1 MAFSWKL
8 YGDGKTPPLGEA
20 VAPDERLSW
29 PLTIGIGAQHVVAM
43 FGATFVFPLVMGLDP
58 NLAIMMSGIATILFL
73 LIVNGK
79 IPSYLGT
86 SASFVGGVVAIRAQG
101 GDSSDV
107 VGSILIAGVVLAL
120 IGLLIH
126 FAGVRFLHAILPPA
140 VTGAVVLLI
149 GFNLAPV
156 VASIYWP
163 QDQWVALATMSFVIV
178 ASLMFRGF
186 WSRIAIL
193 LGLIFGFLLSWLLD
207 VTAGPIT
214 SVLGGATEATT
225 HDRLNLDGLADANW
239 FGLPTFT
246 APSFSLN
253 FSLLVLPAVIALVAE
268 NTGHVKAV
276 AAMTKRDLDPYMGRA
291 IIADGVGTAIAS
303 SVGGSPTT
311 TYAENIGVMAATRVY
326 STAAYYVA
334 AIVAILLGLCP
345 KFGALIFAIPGG
357 VLGGITVVLYGMIGL
372 LGAKIWKENRVDFA
386 NPINLV
392 PLAAGIIIAIG
403 NVTLVFT
410 DTFSLGGIALGTIVA
425 VAGWHVARALAPAEM
440 KEALAREG
448 AIPSSGTTFGHIH
461 GDEELPDP
469 SSVDEVGRPGV
480 PGTHTPGEGKH
491 NR

>member
-1 MAFSWKL
+1 MA
-8 YGDGKTPPLGEA
+8 
-20 VAPDERLSW
+20 
-29 PLTIGIGAQHVVAM
+29 
-43 FGATFVFPLVMGLDP
+43 
-58 NLAIMMSGIATILFL
+58 
-73 LIVNGK
+73 
-79 IPSYLGT
+79 
-86 SASFVGGVVAIRAQG
+86 
-101 GDSSDV
+101 
-107 VGSILIAGVVLAL
+107 
-120 IGLLIH
+120 
-126 FAGVRFLHAILPPA
+126 
-140 VTGAVVLLI
+140 
-149 GFNLAPV
+149 
-156 VASIYWP
+156 
-163 QDQWVALATMSFVIV
+163 FVIV
-178 ASLMFRGF
+178 ASLLLRGF
-186 WSRIAIL
+186 WARIAIL

-207 VTAGPIT
+207 VTTGPIT
-214 SVLGGATEATT
+214 SVLGGATKATT
-225 HDRLNLDGLADANW
+225 HDRLNLSGVGDAKW
-239 FGLPTFT
+239 IGLPDFT
-246 APSFSLN
+246 APHFSLN

-291 IIADGVGTAIAS
+291 ILADGVGTVVAS

-372 LGAKIWKENRVDFA
+372 LGVKIWKENRVDFA

-403 NVTLVFT
+403 NVTMVFS

-425 VAGWHVARALAPAEM
+425 VGGWHIARALAPAEM

-448 AIPSSGTTFGHIH
+448 LHPAAASTFGHVH
-461 GDEELPDP
+461 GAEEMADP
-469 SSVDEVGRPGV
+469 SSLDELEAERRGV
-480 PGTHTPGEGKH
+480 PHNHGEGTL